1 MADCVDYLLFALQC
15 TIPDKHARSS
25 HRRAYGRKFRQ
36 KRSQLQATTI
46 LLLLTMYS
54 HDAIRN
60 PRQLW
65 AFPRSSNWWENIVL
79 NNFGP
84 HDWMQNFRMSRE
96 SFYYLCNQLKNL
108 LEKQTT
114 RLRKPLSVEQRVAI
128 TLWVLATPVEY
139 RTVAHLFGIARCTVC
154 VVVHETCE
162 AIISKLLPVYISFP
176 TGEQLDEV
184 VKGFKEKW
192 GFPQCAGAIDGSH
205 ISVTPPSM
213 NHTDYYNRKGFYS
226 MIVQAVVDHNYLFRN
241 ICVGWPGSVHDAR
254 VFANSLLY
262 RKVTNGQL
270 LQGSTL
276 RFGSHEI
283 PTLLVGD
290 SAYPIQSW
298 LMKPFAHSPT
308 LTHEQKQFNYRLCRA
323 RVVVEIAFGRLK
335 ARWRR
340 LSKQMDIHID
350 NVPYI
355 ITACCVLHNIC
366 EVHGDTFNEEWLQD
380 DLSTDTD
387 DTHAT
392 TTTTSSSHE
401 GVAIRDTLVQ
411 YFSSS

>member
-1 MADCVDYLLFALQC
+1 M
-15 TIPDKHARSS
+15 S
-25 HRRAYGRKFRQ
+25 
-36 KRSQLQATTI
+36 
-46 LLLLTMYS
+46 LLLAMYC

-96 SFYYLCNQLKNL
+96 

-114 RLRKPLSVEQRVAI
+114 RLRKPLSVEQRVTI
-128 TLWVLATPVEY
+128 TLWILATPVEY
-139 RTVAHLFGIARCTVC
+139 RTVAHLFGVARCTVC

-162 AIISKLLPVYISFP
+162 AIVSRLLPVYISFP

-192 GFPQCAGAIDGSH
+192 DFPQCAGSIDGSH

-226 MIVQAVVDHNYLFRN
+226 MIVQAVVDHNYLLRN

-262 RKVTNGQL
+262 HKVINRQL
-270 LQGSTL
+270 LQGSSL

-290 SAYPIQSW
+290 SAYPVNEAIY
-298 LMKPFAHSPT
+298 P
-308 LTHEQKQFNYRLCRA
+308 LTHIN
-323 RVVVEIAFGRLK
+323 
-335 ARWRR
+335 
-340 LSKQMDIHID
+340 
-350 NVPYI
+350 P
-355 ITACCVLHNIC
+355 
-366 EVHGDTFNEEWLQD
+366 
-380 DLSTDTD
+380 
-387 DTHAT
+387 
-392 TTTTSSSHE
+392 
-401 GVAIRDTLVQ
+401 
-411 YFSSS
+411 